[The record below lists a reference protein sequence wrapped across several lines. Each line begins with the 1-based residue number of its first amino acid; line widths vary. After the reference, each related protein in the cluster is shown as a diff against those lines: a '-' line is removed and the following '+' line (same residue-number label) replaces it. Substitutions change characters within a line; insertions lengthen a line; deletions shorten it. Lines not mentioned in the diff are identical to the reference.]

1 MPNGEIQIIQGLQ
14 LLFQGAAGHAIVGF
28 CARWMIF
35 AFAPL
40 AALTSWRKNSRTLRH
55 AAYEAAWSALLA
67 LVIAMMLGVMI
78 GRVRPFNASS
88 SVERIIPP
96 PASTYSLPSGHAS
109 VAFAI
114 AFALAFGNPSLGV
127 VAFAIAGLVAFGR
140 VAAGVHYP
148 TDVLAGTFVGFT
160 AFLLVRYLHQALRRR
175 DVRGKRG
182 TQSPPTDI
190 SLP

>member
-14 LLFQGAAGHAIVGF
+14 LLFHGAVGQAFVGF

-35 AFAPL
+35 AFAPV
-40 AALTSWRKNSRTLRH
+40 AALTSWRKKSQTLRH

-67 LVIAMMLGVMI
+67 FIIAMSLGVMI
-78 GRVRPFNASS
+78 GRVRPFRASS
-88 SVERIIPP
+88 LVDLIIPP

-114 AFALAFGNPSLGV
+114 AFALAFGDPSIGV
-127 VAFAIAGLVAFGR
+127 LAFLIAGLVAFGR
-140 VAAGVHYP
+140 VASGVHYP
-148 TDVLAGTFVGFT
+148 TDVIAGALVGFI

-182 TQSPPTDI
+182 THAPPSDI